1 MRQQLGGIR
10 PAAADLRLVAM
21 LEFSLQRD
29 TRKLRALQH
38 LHIVG
43 GDVDV
48 ELRGDDGRVVAET
61 LIDRRLLRR
70 RQVALDVVGR
80 SEALRLVADHL
91 LVDGDRTGHGGGGG
105 IVVRQPRL
113 QARIGLRHVRA
124 RALAD
129 IQPVGGGAHL
139 LAQELDVLGP
149 QIEHD
154 LGPYDV
160 HEGLH
165 GVEQRLLLDVAQLRP
180 RGADRVFRLRDGI
193 GRAEAEE
200 ERHFH
205 DQLSPARIE
214 VARRPERPGVASDW
228 PPHPHRR

>member
-1 MRQQLGGIR
+1 MLNC
-10 PAAADLRLVAM
+10 AATM
-21 LEFSLQRD
+21 
-29 TRKLRALQH
+29 
-38 LHIVG
+38 VG
-43 GDVDV
+43 M
-48 ELRGDDGRVVAET
+48 VAET
-61 LIDRRLLRR
+61 LIDGRLLRL
-70 RQVALDVVGR
+70 RQVTLDVVGR
-80 SEALRLVADHL
+80 AEALRLVADYL
-91 LVDGDRTGHGGGGG
+91 LVDGERTGHGGGGG

-139 LAQELDVLGP
+139 LAQEFDVLGT

-154 LGPYDV
+154 LGLYDV
-160 HEGLH
+160 HEGAH

-180 RGADRVFRLRDGI
+180 RGADGVFRLRDGI

-200 ERHFH
+200 ERHAPR
-205 DQLSPARIE
+205 PAQPR
-214 VARRPERPGVASDW
+214 ADRSWCHPECPGVASDW